1 MSLLHG
7 GVGEITQS
15 ERRLKFIGINVLR
28 WSSTACH
35 PNQIRSAGTAGGL
48 RNPPLK
54 SHAHGIA
61 NDGNRCIGARQGRKL
76 DGADS
81 MTASEKP
88 RKINLEIGGTTRMSL
103 TGRSRPVRN
112 SDSQPDSCHSPMP

>member
-61 NDGNRCIGARQGRKL
+61 NDGNPCKGAIEIALPPFQTYPL
-76 DGADS
+76 SHGACK
-81 MTASEKP
+81 KP
-88 RKINLEIGGTTRMSL
+88 RNPGAYLPANKRSSVSL
-103 TGRSRPVRN
+103 DLTLA
-112 SDSQPDSCHSPMP
+112 